1 MAPCALWTLLAA
13 FVGAATTKAID
24 GAEKPPRYTP
34 KTPLNKVACELKFAR
49 PELKVQLEDC
59 VQAAMVRNAEAR
71 ENWDDMDRSREDL
84 ANNICIGESQRYF
97 GQSANK
103 RMKIEEKAYLE
114 MCVATKME
122 GADAEATPW
131 SFDVEGIV
139 NKQIR
144 DREAEEA
151 AEKKKADE
159 EKAAADEKK
168 AAEEQAAADYDKK
181 WRKIWAQVGL
191 GILSIP
197 HDHTFKPQAK
207 FLGTLCCGGSV
218 IYFFF
223 SLGKE
228 SMEL

>member
-1 MAPCALWTLLAA
+1 
-13 FVGAATTKAID
+13 
-24 GAEKPPRYTP
+24 
-34 KTPLNKVACELKFAR
+34 
-49 PELKVQLEDC
+49 
-59 VQAAMVRNAEAR
+59 
-71 ENWDDMDRSREDL
+71 
-84 ANNICIGESQRYF
+84 
-97 GQSANK
+97 
-103 RMKIEEKAYLE
+103 MKIEEKAYLE